1 MHPETE
7 IISMDKAYKAAL
19 FDLDG
24 VVFDTEPQYT
34 VFWGG
39 ECRRYHPEEPGLEH
53 KIKGQTLV
61 QIFDKHF
68 SGELEK
74 EREAITERLYDYEAN
89 MNYDYIAGFEK
100 LIASLCE
107 RGIKTAVVTSSNNAK
122 MEAVPFRT
130 SARRLCRL

>member
-1 MHPETE
+1 
-7 IISMDKAYKAAL
+7 MDKAYKAAL

-74 EREAITERLYDYEAN
+74 EREPITKRLYEYEAN
-89 MNYDYIAGFEK
+89 MNYLIGEYK
-100 LIASLCE
+100 L
-107 RGIKTAVVTSSNNAK
+107 
-122 MEAVPFRT
+122 
-130 SARRLCRL
+130 